1 MNLMACRERLEQG
14 VQQLD
19 QSLTKKNTDQLLE
32 YLVLLDKWNKA
43 YNLTA
48 VRDPFAMVSRHLL
61 DSLSIAPLI
70 QGERLIDVGSGGGL
84 PGIVLAILNPE
95 KKIDLLDSNGKK
107 TRFLFQVKTT
117 LGLDHVD
124 VHHCRVESHQPTQAY
139 DGVVSRAFATLVDMV
154 KGSQHLLSEEGRFFA
169 MKGLYPQ
176 QELSELEKGYKVE
189 ACHELTVPFEEGKRH
204 LIELS
209 RLQTPSN

>member
-14 VQQLD
+14 IQQLD
-19 QSLTKKNTDQLLE
+19 QPLTEKMTDQLLE
-32 YLVLLDKWNKA
+32 YLALLDKWNKA

-48 VRDPFAMVSRHLL
+48 VRDPFEMVSRHLL
-61 DSLSIAPLI
+61 DSLSIAPFI
-70 QGERLIDVGSGGGL
+70 RGKRLIDVGSGGGL

-117 LGLDHVD
+117 LGLGHVD

-139 DGVVSRAFATLVDMV
+139 DGVVSRAFATLADMV
-154 KGSQHLLSEEGRFFA
+154 QGSQHLLSEEGRFFA

>member
-1 MNLMACRERLEQG
+1 MNLIVCRDRLEQG
-14 VQQLD
+14 VQQLE
-19 QSLTKKNTDQLLE
+19 QPLSKRIVDQLLE
-32 YLVLLDKWNKA
+32 YLLLLDKWNKA

-48 VRDPFAMVSRHLL
+48 VRDPFDMVSRHLL
-61 DSLSIAPLI
+61 DSLSIAPFI
-70 QGERLIDVGSGGGL
+70 RGKRLIDVGSGGGL

-107 TRFLFQVKTT
+107 TRFLFQVKTA
-117 LGLDHVD
+117 LNLNHVE
-124 VHHCRVESHQPTQAY
+124 VHHCRVEAHQPNQRY
-139 DGVVSRAFATLVDMV
+139 DAVVSRAFASLSDMVQGSRHLLVD
-154 KGSQHLLSEEGRFFA
+154 KGRFFA

-189 ACHELTVPFEEGKRH
+189 ACHELVVPFEEGKRH

-209 RLQTPSN
+209 TLQDPSN